1 MELTQIEIKCSKT
14 YFKIFLPKEDG
25 AFGSNIENEPQ
36 ISNPKLKKY
45 VYYIFS
51 ENIAL
56 PAIGRFLQV
65 VDFWEKMY

>member
-1 MELTQIEIKCSKT
+1 MELTQKEIQCSKT

-25 AFGSNIENEPQ
+25 AFGSNIEKESQ
-36 ISNPKLKKY
+36 MSNPKLKKY

-65 VDFWEKMY
+65 VDFGAKMY